1 MDYTTMPDDVIACV
15 MTHYKTGLNKRG
27 MERARAKAHKDITMR
42 QLFAFGRD
50 SHCFRPRTIKDHQI
64 CVWTSVVLW
73 DHMNGAP
80 WGS

>member
-42 QLFAFGRD
+42 QLLSIGFTLLSAVNRLHIAFGRE
-50 SHCFRPRTIKDHQI
+50 R
-64 CVWTSVVLW
+64 
-73 DHMNGAP
+73 
-80 WGS
+80 